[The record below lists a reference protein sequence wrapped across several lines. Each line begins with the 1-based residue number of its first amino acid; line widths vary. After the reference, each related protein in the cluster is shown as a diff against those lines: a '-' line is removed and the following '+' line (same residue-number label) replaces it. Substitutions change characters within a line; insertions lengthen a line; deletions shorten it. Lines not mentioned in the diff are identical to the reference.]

1 MSTIAAVGTYL
12 PPWTDGGTRVA
23 GPDEDAVTCGVA
35 AGRAALT
42 SAGADRIAAAGTT
55 TAEAGRVAAAGTAA
69 VRRVIFVTRD
79 VPLLE
84 GGNGAALLAG
94 LGLEPRVTVIEQVG
108 GATAA
113 LDAVADSAPGTLV
126 VAADCPPGGPA
137 GAAAVLTGVPGSGP
151 EVSPAGQVTR
161 SLPVRARAADGVVHD
176 YDDPRLLRER
186 GAAAAIGQL
195 QLAAKP
201 DVVAG
206 LPARQAAALGAGQ
219 PPSLPTTGAS
229 AALFALASLADLASP
244 SPALVLAVDQA
255 SASAVTVSGAP
266 AVHRDEWAA
275 QPLPRATL
283 NPGPEIALSLA
294 AYERAFEPKLRW
306 EAARCDG
313 CGTLAFPPRYRC
325 LECGSEARWTLVALP
340 RRGEVYTVATIRVAV
355 PGLRTPY
362 SLAIVQLDGVD
373 VRALVQVTGVPAGSA
388 TIGDRGTLV
397 LRRVAVRS
405 GVPDYGYALL
415 PDSLADQEP
424 DSPAAQ
430 QEVV

>member
-1 MSTIAAVGTYL
+1 VGIYL
-12 PPWTDGGTRVA
+12 PPWTDGAARVA

-35 AGRAALT
+35 AGRAALST
-42 SAGADRIAAAGTT
+42 AGL
-55 TAEAGRVAAAGTAA
+55 A

-94 LGLEPRVTVIEQVG
+94 LGLEPQVTVIEQVG
-108 GATAA
+108 GAAAA
-113 LDAVADSAPGTLV
+113 LAAVADSAPGTLV
-126 VAADCPPGGPA
+126 VAADCLPGGPA
-137 GAAAVLTGVPGSGP
+137 GAAATLTGVPGPGVAGPGVAGPGVAGPGP
-151 EVSPAGQVTR
+151 ELSRAGQVTR

-186 GAAAAIGQL
+186 GAGAAIGQL

-201 DVVAG
+201 DVIAG
-206 LPARQAAALGAGQ
+206 LPARQAAALCAGQ

-229 AALFALASLADLASP
+229 AALFALASLAGLA

-266 AVHRDEWAA
+266 AVHRDERAA
-275 QPLPRATL
+275 QPLPGTTL
-283 NPGPEIALSLA
+283 NPGPEIAISLA

-325 LECGSEARWTLVALP
+325 LECGSEAGWTHVALP
-340 RRGEVYTVATIRVAV
+340 RRGEVYSVATIRVAV

-388 TIGDRGTLV
+388 AIGDRGTLV

-415 PDSLADQEP
+415 PDGTAVLEGVAR
-424 DSPAAQ
+424 
-430 QEVV
+430 

>member
-12 PPWTDGGTRVA
+12 PPWTDGGARGT

-42 SAGADRIAAAGTT
+42 
-55 TAEAGRVAAAGTAA
+55 AAGTAA
-69 VRRVIFVTRD
+69 VRRMIFVTRD

-84 GGNGAALLAG
+84 GGSGAALLAG

-108 GATAA
+108 GAAAA
-113 LDAVADSAPGTLV
+113 LEAVADSDPGTLV

-137 GAAAVLTGVPGSGP
+137 GAAAALAGVPGAGP
-151 EVSPAGQVTR
+151 EVSRAGQVTR
-161 SLPVRARAADGVVHD
+161 SLPVRAKAADGVVHD

-206 LPARQAAALGAGQ
+206 LPARQAAALCAGQ

-229 AALFALASLADLASP
+229 APLFALASLPDLA

-255 SASAVTVSGAP
+255 SASAATVSGAP
-266 AVHRDEWAA
+266 AVYRDEPAA
-275 QPLPRATL
+275 RPLPGTTL
-283 NPGPEIALSLA
+283 NPGPEIAISLA

-306 EAARCDG
+306 QAGRCDG

-325 LECGSEARWTLVALP
+325 LECGSEARSTLVALP
-340 RRGEVYTVATIRVAV
+340 RRGEVYSVATIRVAV

-373 VRALVQVTGVPAGSA
+373 VRALVLVTGVPAGGA
-388 TIGDRGTLV
+388 AIGDRGTLV

-415 PDSLADQEP
+415 PDG
-424 DSPAAQ
+424 
-430 QEVV
+430 VTT